1 MKILINNKYL
11 QRFFFPII
19 LVWIIIFVCAN
30 INGFEQRNKNK
41 KDLENAIVLLEKKF
55 GYLRKKEVRSYNFG
69 YAILWFEEPYDYNKK
84 LLELNFKKNGNLF
97 CYKNISININ
107 YEKGVPYFI
116 YFRNNPD
123 CSVIK

>member
-1 MKILINNKYL
+1 MKILIKNKYL

-41 KDLENAIVLLEKKF
+41 KDLENAIILLEKKF

-84 LLELNFKKNGNLF
+84 LL
-97 CYKNISININ
+97 
-107 YEKGVPYFI
+107 
-116 YFRNNPD
+116 
-123 CSVIK
+123 

>member
-1 MKILINNKYL
+1 MQLFYWRRSLDI
-11 QRFFFPII
+11 
-19 LVWIIIFVCAN
+19 
-30 INGFEQRNKNK
+30 
-41 KDLENAIVLLEKKF
+41 LEKKKLDPITLVMLYY
-55 GYLRKKEVRSYNFG
+55 GLKNH
-69 YAILWFEEPYDYNKK
+69 IDYNKK